1 MPEET
6 ADLLAED
13 FDPRTLV
20 AYQAAT
26 ARVEAANTVA
36 VAFAQSLGKDG
47 RITDEET
54 LGRAAEVVTLAQDV
68 VKEIKESRLASTKI
82 LRSRT
87 DEINGVFNEIGNP
100 LEGVVK
106 SIKAK
111 IADRNREAEEQA
123 AEVQAKLEAEAAKA
137 QEAEDES
144 AAEEGREAV
153 EIQAP
158 EVAPPPTTVN
168 TSTSRVSGN
177 KTRKY
182 RIIDFAKLPDEFK
195 EPAKGPL
202 HAAAKGGRD
211 NVPGLEFYYEN
222 TTAVTKK

>member
-20 AYQAAT
+20 AYQKAT

-36 VAFAQSLGKDG
+36 KAFAKSLGKDG
-47 RITDEET
+47 RIADDET
-54 LGRAAEVVTLAQDV
+54 MSRAAEVVTLAQDV
-68 VKEIKESRLASTKI
+68 VKEIKASRLESTEI
-82 LRSRT
+82 LRQRT
-87 DEINGVFNEIGNP
+87 DDINGVFNEISNP
-100 LEGVVK
+100 LDGVVK
-106 SIKAK
+106 GLKAK
-111 IADRNREAEEQA
+111 IAERNKEIEEQA

-137 QEAEDES
+137 QEAEDEA

-158 EVAPPPTTVN
+158 EVVPPPTTVK

-182 RIIDFAKLPDEFK
+182 EVTDFAKLPDEFK
-195 EPAKGPL
+195 KEDKGAL
-202 HAAAKGGRD
+202 NAAAKGGRD
-211 NVPGLEFYYEN
+211 NVPGVRFYYEN
-222 TTAVTKK
+222 TTAVTKR